1 MREEKRTKAEYR
13 SSIRSK
19 QMIKEALLSLMI
31 EKHFDRISIT
41 DIVKKADINRG
52 TFYAHYANTSDVLK
66 SISMSV
72 VDEIA
77 SAFSSYN
84 ASSALYDP
92 EKYLSSISL
101 FLMKNQVYYAKL
113 LKADRFYDVL
123 TEARHAAIK
132 RIIADMPAK
141 NVSDACPKNLTI
153 VLDYCISGIMTI
165 YQDIL
170 LEKIPIS
177 LEDSNKYISELI
189 KPQKIALI
197 ETLQQIQK

>member
-31 EKHFDRISIT
+31 EKPFDRISIT

-77 SAFSSYN
+77 SAFSC
-84 ASSALYDP
+84 
-92 EKYLSSISL
+92 
-101 FLMKNQVYYAKL
+101 F
-113 LKADRFYDVL
+113 
-123 TEARHAAIK
+123 
-132 RIIADMPAK
+132 
-141 NVSDACPKNLTI
+141 
-153 VLDYCISGIMTI
+153 
-165 YQDIL
+165 
-170 LEKIPIS
+170 
-177 LEDSNKYISELI
+177 
-189 KPQKIALI
+189 
-197 ETLQQIQK
+197 

>member
-1 MREEKRTKAEYR
+1 MRLR
-13 SSIRSK
+13 
-19 QMIKEALLSLMI
+19 LPL
-31 EKHFDRISIT
+31 
-41 DIVKKADINRG
+41 V
-52 TFYAHYANTSDVLK
+52 
-66 SISMSV
+66 
-72 VDEIA
+72 
-77 SAFSSYN
+77 

>member
-1 MREEKRTKAEYR
+1 
-13 SSIRSK
+13 
-19 QMIKEALLSLMI
+19 
-31 EKHFDRISIT
+31 
-41 DIVKKADINRG
+41 
-52 TFYAHYANTSDVLK
+52 
-66 SISMSV
+66 MSV

-77 SAFSSYN
+77 SAFSSFN

-113 LKADRFYDVL
+113 LKADRFYAVL
-123 TEARHAAIK
+123 TEARYAAIK

-141 NVSDACPKNLTI
+141 NVSDAWQKNLTI

-165 YQDIL
+165 YQDLL